1 MHVLRIK
8 EVPGAENLKAMI
20 LFVVMFALRG
30 TAMHNIIEARVLEN
44 LDFYQAYVANSFI
57 YLLTACLHC

>member
-1 MHVLRIK
+1 MHVLRLK

-30 TAMHNIIEARVLEN
+30 TAMHNIIEAHVFEN
-44 LDFYQAYVANSFI
+44 LGFYQAYAADYVI